1 MLCFQKVGPYQR
13 FLLFACLFLF
23 LLLILYVSIH
33 FILQSREA
41 GMLAYPKDFLTMRC
55 INPSND
61 NAEDTPFVYA
71 NGQNANGPFRIAYY
85 RDFDTFEL
93 QYPSGD
99 WSVSQMVYKNANYV
113 TSEGISVGLS
123 KKNVVAAYQKYGL
136 QEYNISRITS
146 MNLRSLDIV
155 LQGIDLAD
163 TFLYVDNHNVF
174 NDSYQGTDYW
184 GGLGAILFIL
194 DHNNMVVEI
203 VRVDPTS
210 G

>member
-1 MLCFQKVGPYQR
+1 MLRFQKVGPYQR
-13 FLLFACLFLF
+13 LLLFVCLF
-23 LLLILYVSIH
+23 LLLLFIIYVSIH
-33 FILQSREA
+33 FSLQSREA
-41 GMLAYPKDFLTMRC
+41 GMIAYPKDFLTMRC

-61 NAEDTPFVYA
+61 NAEDTLFVYA

-93 QYPSGD
+93 QDPSGD
-99 WSVSQMVYKNANYV
+99 WTVLQTVYKDANYV
-113 TSEGISVGLS
+113 TSEGISVGS
-123 KKNVVAAYQKYGL
+123 IKKNVVAAYQKYGL
-136 QEYNISRITS
+136 QEYNISKITS

-163 TFLYVDNHNVF
+163 TFLYVDNHNIF

-184 GGLGAILFIL
+184 GGLEAIIFIL
-194 DHNNMVVEI
+194 DRNNVVEKI
-203 VRVDPTS
+203 VEVAPTS

>member
-1 MLCFQKVGPYQR
+1 MRRFKKMGTYQR
-13 FLLFACLFLF
+13 RLLFICLFLF
-23 LLLILYVSIH
+23 FAFIIYVSIY
-33 FILQSREA
+33 FSLQRRDV
-41 GMLAYPKDFLTMRC
+41 GMIVYPRDFLTMRC

-71 NGQNANGPFRIAYY
+71 KGQNANGTFRIAYY
-85 RDFDTFEL
+85 RNFDTFEL

-99 WSVSQMVYKNANYV
+99 WTVLQTVYKDANYL
-113 TSEGISVGLS
+113 TSEGICVGSS
-123 KKNVVAAYQKYGL
+123 KKDVVGAYQKYGL
-136 QEYNISRITS
+136 KEYNISKITS
-146 MNLRSLDIV
+146 MNLSSLDIV

-184 GGLGAILFIL
+184 GGLGAIIFIL
-194 DHNNMVVEI
+194 DQNNVVVKVVEAA
-203 VRVDPTS
+203 PTS